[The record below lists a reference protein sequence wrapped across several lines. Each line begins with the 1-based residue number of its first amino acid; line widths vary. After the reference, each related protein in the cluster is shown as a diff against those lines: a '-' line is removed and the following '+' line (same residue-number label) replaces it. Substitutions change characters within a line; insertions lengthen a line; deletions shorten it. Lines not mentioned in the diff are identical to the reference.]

1 MKIIHF
7 LWALDQ
13 GGAENLAVDLANEQ
27 SRDHEVV
34 MLVAND
40 KVDHAVKSRL
50 LPAVR
55 FVCVGRPA
63 ASKNPYWIAQL
74 LLVIQALRPQIVH
87 SHSDKLASLGWL
99 IAAPLILT
107 VHANSIRLS
116 AQSCRFAAV
125 CCISR
130 AVQQDI
136 HIRYPHLEARQ
147 VDNGINV
154 SRIAVKAARPSPMV
168 RGVQVSRLVHKTK
181 GQDLLIKALAAIN
194 ADSLLPTLTI
204 DFIGEGSSLDYLVE
218 LAAELGVTEFC
229 NFLGSMPRDKVH
241 SSLCNYDILVQPSR
255 DEGFGL
261 TVAEGMPAGVAVIV
275 SDIDGP
281 MEVIGNGDFGHAFK
295 TDDVSSLTATL
306 RTVMSSMNTP
316 AALAQLIAARGHV
329 AAKYDLGRMSGSY
342 VKIYNEIV
350 CV

>member
-1 MKIIHF
+1 MKILHF

-40 KVDHAVKSRL
+40 KVDQAVKSRL

-63 ASKNPYWIAQL
+63 ASKNPYWIAHLLFVIQL
-74 LLVIQALRPQIVH
+74 LRPHIVH
-87 SHSDKLASLGWL
+87 SHSDKLASLGRL

-116 AQSCRFAAV
+116 AQSRRFSAV

-136 HIRYPHLEARQ
+136 RIRYPHLQPRH
-147 VDNGINV
+147 VDNGIKV
-154 SRIAVKAARPSPMV
+154 SNIAVKTARPLSKV
-168 RGVQVSRLVHKTK
+168 RGVQVGRLVHKTK
-181 GQDLLIKALAAIN
+181 GQDLLIRALAAIN
-194 ADSLLPTLTI
+194 TDPLLPMLTI
-204 DFIGEGSSLDYLVE
+204 DFIGEGPSLDYLVE
-218 LAAELGVTEFC
+218 LAGELRVTGFC
-229 NFLGSMPRDKVH
+229 NFLGSMPRDEVH

-261 TVAEGMPAGVAVIV
+261 TVAEGMAAGVAVIV

-281 MEVIGNGDFGHAFK
+281 MEVIGNGEFGHAFK

-306 RTVMSSMNTP
+306 QTVMSSLNTP

-329 AAKYDLGRMSGSY
+329 ATKYDLGRMSESY
-342 VKIYNEIV
+342 VKVYKEIV
-350 CV
+350 CA